1 MTDISIIGIPSG
13 SGTKTDVIDV
23 AGDVDRFNITLRGGE
38 LYEFRANAF
47 GALDPTLT
55 LNRPAGPAK
64 FNDDISSSNRNSLI
78 QHQAGSTANYSLDV
92 AGFGSSTGTYQVV
105 ASEVPGNTST
115 YSTLTVGG
123 STTGDLHALGDHDFH
138 KVTLTA
144 GRTYRFNLDGAD
156 FGSGKLTDPML
167 ELRNSAGTVVAKND
181 NAGGTNNS
189 RIDFTATTSGTYF
202 ANARTL
208 QQTTGLEFPGDLGT
222 GGYKLAATQIA

>member
-13 SGTKTDVIDV
+13 SGTKTDVIEV
-23 AGDVDRFNITLRGGE
+23 GGDVDRFNITLRGGE
-38 LYEFRANAF
+38 LYEFRANSF

-64 FNDDISSSNRNSLI
+64 FNDDISPSNRNSLI

-144 GRTYRFNLDGAD
+144 GHTYRFNLDGAD
-156 FGSGKLTDPML
+156 FGSGKLADPML

-208 QQTTGLEFPGDLGT
+208 QQTTGLEFPGTLGT